1 MSWGVG
7 LRVGVAIGIGS
18 LATFFSGNARDQE
31 FNNLATESNDNLVQ
45 EDGSF
50 ILV

>member
-7 LRVGVAIGIGS
+7 LRTGVAVGLGS
-18 LATFFSGNARDQE
+18 IVSLFSGYGRDQE
-31 FNNLATESNDNLVQ
+31 LGNLITESNDNLVQ

-50 ILV
+50 IVV